1 MTGYAHVPYL
11 KCARDMPVFPDGDV
25 KAKYIPFQRLAQKR
39 LRSNWHRSRGLER
52 KAHTRNGKF
61 IRWASVQGTA
71 NSAGWAKDGI
81 GLRLSGRQARKSRSP
96 LATIACRERT
106 SPGLTTSYTSRKKNL
121 RPERENIRGV
131 AQQLRFCRRSP
142 RTFSGLFAF
151 YAFHRARQKGVRIKT
166 GGSRSSNI

>member
-61 IRWASVQGTA
+61 IRWASVQGRA

-106 SPGLTTSYTSRKKNL
+106 SPGLTTSYTSRKKIYAQSARTSAESPSNSGFVGAL
-121 RPERENIRGV
+121 RGLSQGSLRSMLFIAHARRE
-131 AQQLRFCRRSP
+131 
-142 RTFSGLFAF
+142 
-151 YAFHRARQKGVRIKT
+151 
-166 GGSRSSNI
+166 